1 MSPLGTQRLLAQPG
15 ARFDT
20 ELFERRIREYA
31 TSRPGE
37 IQVLEAGCGRRWSL
51 DLTGVAFR
59 ITGIDVNADAMRM
72 RLTEAGDLDAAI
84 VGDLRM
90 TSLPAGSYDVVF
102 SSFVLEHIAGAEQ
115 ALDRLIPAIR
125 PGGLLLLRIPDRDS
139 VYGFA
144 TRHSPYWLRV
154 QYKRRIKGAKRAGT
168 AGRGPF
174 PPVYD
179 KVVSWRGMTAYCQA
193 HGLEIVDAYSS
204 NFYLHSLGRFAGLAD
219 RGLRLIARISGGRL
233 TGEHNNLALVIR
245 APGGIRPD
253 GCALC

>member
-1 MSPLGTQRLLAQPG
+1 MSALGNRKLVAQPG

-37 IQVLEAGCGRRWSL
+37 IRILEAGCGRRWSL
-51 DLTGVAFR
+51 DLTGVGFHV
-59 ITGIDVNADAMRM
+59 TGIDLNADAMRM
-72 RLTEAGDLDAAI
+72 RLAEIGDLDSAI

-115 ALDRLIPAIR
+115 VLDRLIPAIR

-139 VYGFA
+139 VYGFV

-179 KVVSWRGMTAYCQA
+179 RVVSWRGMTAYCRER
-193 HGLEIVDAYSS
+193 GLEIVDAYSS

-219 RGLRLIARISGGRL
+219 RVLRSVAKCTGGRL
-233 TGEHNNLALVIR
+233 TGDHNNLALVIR
-245 APGGIRPD
+245 APG
-253 GCALC
+253 

>member
-1 MSPLGTQRLLAQPG
+1 MSAMSPSGTQQLLAQPG
-15 ARFDT
+15 ERFDT
-20 ELFERRIREYA
+20 QLFEHRIREYA
-31 TSRPGE
+31 NSRPGE
-37 IQVLEAGCGRRWSL
+37 IQILEAGCGRRWSL
-51 DLTGVAFR
+51 DLTGVGFH
-59 ITGIDVNADAMRM
+59 ITGIDINADAMRM
-72 RLTEAGDLDAAI
+72 RLTETGDLDTAI
-84 VGDLRM
+84 VGDLRV

-115 ALDRLIPAIR
+115 VLDRLVPAIR

-139 VYGFA
+139 VYGFV

-154 QYKRRIKGAKRAGT
+154 QYKRRIKGVKRAGT

-179 KVVSWRGMTAYCQA
+179 KVVSWRGMTAYCRK

-219 RGLRLIARISGGRL
+219 RGVRSVARVSGGRL
-233 TGEHNNLALVIR
+233 TGDHNNLALVIR
-245 APGGIRPD
+245 APG
-253 GCALC
+253 